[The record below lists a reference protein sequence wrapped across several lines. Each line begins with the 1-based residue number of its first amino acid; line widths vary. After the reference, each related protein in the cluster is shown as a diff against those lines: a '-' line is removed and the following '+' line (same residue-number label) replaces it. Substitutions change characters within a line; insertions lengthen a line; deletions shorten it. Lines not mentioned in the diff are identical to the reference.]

1 MRCVGAVL
9 ADTANFRGEQN
20 SFPNRGSLRG
30 FDVVDSIKAQ
40 VEAVCPWTVSCADI
54 LAFAAH
60 DSVVTVR
67 SIDQIMKE
75 MCA

>member
-9 ADTANFRGEQN
+9 ADTANFTGEQN

-40 VEAVCPWTVSCADI
+40 VGAVCPWTVSCADI
-54 LAFAAH
+54 LAVAAR

-67 SIDQIMKE
+67 SFDQIMKE